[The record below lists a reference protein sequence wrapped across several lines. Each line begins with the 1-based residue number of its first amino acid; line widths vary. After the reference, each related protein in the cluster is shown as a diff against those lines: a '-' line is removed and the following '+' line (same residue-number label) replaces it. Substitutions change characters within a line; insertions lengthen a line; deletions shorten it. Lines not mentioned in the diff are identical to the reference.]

1 MPTLALG
8 DYVLMKLC
16 RYLIFSL
23 GLLVMIAEAHA
34 AAFVVRDIQVE
45 GLQRISAGT
54 VFNYLPVQVGSTI
67 SEKDYPDIIRA
78 LFKTGFFTD
87 VNLERKG
94 EVLVI
99 TVTERPAI
107 AEVKITGNSDIST
120 EDLKKALTGV
130 GLAEGRVFDR
140 ALLDKVEQELLRQ
153 YYNRGRYGVRIKS
166 QVQPLERNRVAITIE
181 IAEGAVASISQITIV
196 GNKAF
201 TEKELLSQLQS
212 STGGWFSFF
221 TKDDQYSK
229 QKLAAD
235 IETLRSFYLDRGYL
249 KFNVDST
256 QVSITPDKKDV
267 YITLN
272 ITEGEPYTIADVQL
286 TGNFGVVAEPDLR
299 KLITLKPGE
308 PFSRAKLT
316 ETAKAIGERLGE
328 EGYAF
333 ANVNAVPRVD
343 DETRK
348 VALNFVVD
356 PGKRAYV
363 RRVNFQGNIKTQDE
377 VLRRELRQMEGSW
390 FSTKDIERSKTRLQR
405 LEYLESVN
413 LETPAVP
420 GASDQVDANFTV
432 VERPSGN
439 LMFGIGYGQESG
451 LLLNA
456 SVTQNN
462 FLGTGNQLGVTL
474 NKSDTGQNY
483 NISYNNPYFTPDG
496 ISRGFRFFYR
506 EIDSSETNAANYI
519 LNSYGAQVSFGFPLN
534 EFDTLRL
541 SPGYEHLWI
550 DTYGCETDE
559 PVTSDRTPPE
569 ICEYLRQNGD
579 TYNQFKLNASWAR
592 DSRNRVIF
600 PTSGYFNQLA
610 AEIAIPGSDA
620 EFYKLSYRGTA
631 YFPLAR
637 WLTWTVGGE
646 VGYGDGYG
654 DADGLPFFENFY
666 AGGLR
671 SVRGYKANTLGP
683 RYYQEG
689 DLPGDPTGDPKG
701 GAFKTVAS
709 TQFLLPAPFLDKSE
723 SVRLA
728 AFFDIG
734 NVFAT
739 PSDFDANELR
749 YSVGLAGYWISP
761 LGPIVLSVAAPL
773 NDKSGDETEVFQF
786 SFGIPLN

>member
-1 MPTLALG
+1 MNL
-8 DYVLMKLC
+8 YRSLM
-16 RYLIFSL
+16 FSL
-23 GLLVMIAEAHA
+23 GLLVAMAQAHA

-54 VFNYLPVQVGSTI
+54 VFNYLPVQVGSTV

-120 EDLKKALTGV
+120 DDLKKALTGV

-153 YYNRGRYGVRIKS
+153 YYNRGQYAVQIKS
-166 QVQPLERNRVAITIE
+166 QVQPLERNRVAVTIE

-201 TEKELLSQLQS
+201 TEKELLSQMQS
-212 STGGWFSFF
+212 STPGWFSFF

-272 ITEGEPYTIADVQL
+272 ITEGEPYTVADVQL
-286 TGNFGVVAEPDLR
+286 SGNFGVVAEPDLR
-299 KLITLKPGE
+299 KLITLKPGDT
-308 PFSRAKLT
+308 FSRAKLT

-356 PGKRAYV
+356 PGKRVYV

-377 VLRRELRQMEGSW
+377 VLRRELRQTEGSW

-405 LEYLESVN
+405 LDYLESVN

-432 VERPSGN
+432 VERPSGS

-451 LLLNA
+451 ILLNA

-462 FLGTGNQLGVTL
+462 FLGTGNQLSLVL
-474 NKSDTGQNY
+474 NNSDSGQNY
-483 NISYNNPYFTPDG
+483 NISYNNPYYTPDG
-496 ISRGFRFFYR
+496 VSRGFRVFYR
-506 EIDSSETNAANYI
+506 EIDSSETNTADYI
-519 LNSYGAQVSFGFPLN
+519 LNSYGAQVTFGFPLN

-550 DTYGCETDE
+550 DTFGCGTDE
-559 PVTSDRTPPE
+559 PITSNRTPPE

-579 TYNQFKLNASWAR
+579 TYNEFKLNASWAR

-600 PTSGYFNQLA
+600 PTSGYLNQLA

-620 EFYKLSYRGTA
+620 EFFKLNYRGIA

-646 VGYGDGYG
+646 VGYGDGYS
-654 DADGLPFFENFY
+654 DTDGLPFFENFY

-683 RYYQEG
+683 RYYQQG

-709 TQFLLPAPFLDKSE
+709 TQFLLPAPLLTQSE
-723 SVRLA
+723 NVRLA

-773 NDKSGDETEVFQF
+773 NDQSGDETEVFQF
-786 SFGIPLN
+786 SFGVPLN

>member
-1 MPTLALG
+1 
-8 DYVLMKLC
+8 MKLY
-16 RYLIFSL
+16 RSLMFSL
-23 GLLVMIAEAHA
+23 GLLVAISGAHA

-54 VFNYLPVQVGSTI
+54 VFNYLPVQVGSTV

-94 EVLVI
+94 DVLVI

-130 GLAEGRVFDR
+130 GLTEGRVFDR

-153 YYNRGRYGVRIKS
+153 YYSRGRYAVRINS
-166 QVQPLERNRVAITIE
+166 QVQPLERNRVAVTLE
-181 IAEGAVASISQITIV
+181 ISEGAVASIGQINIV

-201 TEKELLSQLQS
+201 TEKELLNQLQS

-272 ITEGEPYTIADVQL
+272 ITEGEPYTVEDVQL
-286 TGNFGVVAEPDLR
+286 SGDFGVVPAPDLR

-308 PFSRAKLT
+308 TFSRAKLT
-316 ETAKAIGERLGE
+316 ETAKAMGERLGE

-356 PGKRAYV
+356 PGKRVYV
-363 RRVNFQGNIKTQDE
+363 RRINFQGNTKTQDE
-377 VLRRELRQMEGSW
+377 VLRREMRQSEGSW

-405 LEYLESVN
+405 LDYLESVN
-413 LETPAVP
+413 VETPAVP
-420 GASDQVDANFTV
+420 GASDQVDANYTV
-432 VERPSGN
+432 VERPSGS
-439 LMFGIGYGQESG
+439 LMFGIGYGQDSG

-462 FLGTGNQLGVTL
+462 FLGTGNQLGLVL
-474 NKSDTGQNY
+474 NNSQAGDNY
-483 NISYNNPYFTPDG
+483 SFSFNNPYYTLDG
-496 ISRGFRFFYR
+496 VSLGFRAFYQN
-506 EIDSSETNAANYI
+506 IDAAELNTANYI
-519 LNSYGAQVSFGFPLN
+519 RNAAGALVNFGFPLN

-541 SPGYEHLWI
+541 SPGYQHIWI
-550 DTYGCETDE
+550 DTTDST
-559 PVTSDRTPPE
+559 PVE
-569 ICEYLRQNGD
+569 ILDYLKENGD
-579 TYNQFKLNASWAR
+579 TYDQITLDASWAR

-600 PTSGYFNQLA
+600 PTSGSLNQVAGQVAL
-610 AEIAIPGSDA
+610 PGSTA
-620 EFYKLSYRGTA
+620 EFYKLNYRGIA
-631 YFPLAR
+631 YFPFSR
-637 WLTWTVGGE
+637 WLTWSVGGE
-646 VGYGDGYG
+646 IGYGDGYG
-654 DADGLPFFENFY
+654 DSSSGLPFFENFY

-671 SVRGYKANTLGP
+671 SVRGWKANTLGP
-683 RYYQEG
+683 RYSNDE
-689 DLPGDPTGDPKG
+689 PSG
-701 GAFKTVAS
+701 GAFKTVAN
-709 TQFLLPAPFLDKSE
+709 TQLILPVPFLEKSE
-723 SVRLA
+723 NVRVA

-749 YSVGLAGYWISP
+749 YSVGLSGLWISP

-773 NDKSGDETEVFQF
+773 NEQTGDETEVFQF
-786 SFGIPLN
+786 SFGVPFN

>member
-1 MPTLALG
+1 MNLYRSL
-8 DYVLMKLC
+8 L
-16 RYLIFSL
+16 FSL
-23 GLLVMIAEAHA
+23 GLLVVIAQAHA

-54 VFNYLPVQVGSTI
+54 VFNYLPVQVGSTV

-94 EVLVI
+94 DALVI

-120 EDLKKALTGV
+120 DDLKKALTGV

-140 ALLDKVEQELLRQ
+140 SLLDKVEQELLRQ
-153 YYNRGRYGVRIKS
+153 YYSRGRYAVQIKS
-166 QVQPLERNRVAITIE
+166 QVQPLERNRVAVTIE
-181 IAEGAVASISQITIV
+181 ISEGAVASISQITIV

-201 TEKELLSQLQS
+201 TEKELLNQLQS
-212 STGGWFSFF
+212 STPGWFSFF

-229 QKLAAD
+229 QKLGAD

-272 ITEGEPYTIADVQL
+272 ITEGEPYTVADVQL
-286 TGNFGVVAEPDLR
+286 SGDFGVVAESELR
-299 KLITLKPGE
+299 NLITLKPGDT
-308 PFSRAKLT
+308 FSRAKLT
-316 ETAKAIGERLGE
+316 ETAKAMGTRLGE

-343 DETRK
+343 DAAHQ

-356 PGKRAYV
+356 PGKRVYV
-363 RRVNFQGNIKTQDE
+363 RRANFQGNIKTQDD
-377 VLRRELRQMEGSW
+377 VLRRELRQTEGSW

-420 GASDQVDANFTV
+420 GANDQVDANFTV
-432 VERPSGN
+432 VERPSGS
-439 LMFGIGYGQESG
+439 LMFGIGYGQDSG

-462 FLGTGNQLGVTL
+462 FLGTGNQLSLVL
-474 NKSDTGQNY
+474 NDSGSGQNY
-483 NISYNNPYFTPDG
+483 SFSFNNPYYTPDG
-496 ISRGFRFFYR
+496 VSLGFKLFYQN
-506 EIDSSETNAANYI
+506 IDSAELNTANYVRNAA
-519 LNSYGAQVSFGFPLN
+519 GALVNFGFPLN

-541 SPGYEHLWI
+541 SPGYQHIWI
-550 DTYGCETDE
+550 DTTD
-559 PVTSDRTPPE
+559 STPIE
-569 ICEYLRQNGD
+569 ILDYLQENGD
-579 TYNQFKLNASWAR
+579 TYDQIMLDASWAR

-600 PTSGYFNQLA
+600 PTSGSLNQVVGQLA
-610 AEIAIPGSDA
+610 VPGSTA
-620 EFYKLSYRGTA
+620 EYYKLGLRSVS

-637 WLTWTVGGE
+637 WLTWSVSGE
-646 VGYGDGYG
+646 LGYGDGYG
-654 DADGLPFFENFY
+654 NSDGLPFFENYY

-671 SVRGYKANTLGP
+671 SVRGWKANTLGP
-683 RYYQEG
+683 RYSNDE
-689 DLPGDPTGDPKG
+689 PSG

-709 TQFLLPAPFLDKSE
+709 TQMILPVPFLEKSE
-723 SVRLA
+723 NVRLA

-773 NDKSGDETEVFQF
+773 NEKSGDETQTFQF
-786 SFGIPLN
+786 SFGVPLN